1 MQTMKFR
8 KYEFSFWSFC
18 YRFLGRKGFPDKIK
32 LLLLFQ
38 NFFRLSENFSMS
50 QKVRNKIW
58 KWISTFISH
67 QIFIIKNIYFI
78 NSNFLLYGKFRYM
91 VSTRLSAGKIWL
103 PFYMQNSIRLVD
115 DLTFNFDVRVSKKLH
130 GHNCLF
136 QLPVKLPCP
145 FRSNTTSM

>member
-1 MQTMKFR
+1 MKFR

-18 YRFLGRKGFPDKIK
+18 YRFWGHKGFPDKIK
-32 LLLLFQ
+32 LWLLFQ
-38 NFFRLSENFSMS
+38 NFFRPSENFSMS
-50 QKVRNKIW
+50 QKVRDKISELEFDLYITLNFHY
-58 KWISTFISH
+58 KKYLFH
-67 QIFIIKNIYFI
+67 Y
-78 NSNFLLYGKFRYM
+78 SNFLLCGKFHYM
-91 VSTRLSAGKIWL
+91 VFTRLSAGKMWL

-115 DLTFNFDVRVSKKLH
+115 GLTVNFDVRISKKLH